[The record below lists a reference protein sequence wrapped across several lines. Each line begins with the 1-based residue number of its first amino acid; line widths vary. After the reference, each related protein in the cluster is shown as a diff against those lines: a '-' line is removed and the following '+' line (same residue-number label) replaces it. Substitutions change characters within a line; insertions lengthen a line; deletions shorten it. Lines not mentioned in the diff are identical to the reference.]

1 MLYII
6 TLYILHYI
14 KLHIYSYV
22 IYFIYMAYING
33 NKYFVPFVSII
44 GYICR
49 LQGQNVV
56 SVNIIIYDQIY
67 P

>member
-6 TLYILHYI
+6 TLYITLYKIIYI
-14 KLHIYSYV
+14 IICNIFYIYGN
-22 IYFIYMAYING
+22 ING
-33 NKYFVPFVSII
+33 NKCSVPFVSII

-49 LQGQNVV
+49 LQGQYVV

>member
-6 TLYILHYI
+6 TLYITLYKIIYI
-14 KLHIYSYV
+14 IICNIFYIYGN
-22 IYFIYMAYING
+22 ING
-33 NKYFVPFVSII
+33 NKCFVPFVSII

-49 LQGQNVV
+49 LQGQYVV